1 MGFNEGPGAA
11 SRGGSGPAGSRPAH
25 RDATVRVGAFDG
37 STARRRSTLMALA
50 GLAVL
55 IVGLPGR
62 ADPLFTFPLEIRGHT
77 LRVEVA
83 GTEAER
89 RLGLMHRRSMAENQ
103 GMVFTYDNPGPQAM
117 WMRNTLIP
125 LSVAFV
131 GADGRILN
139 IEDMQPLTEDAHA
152 SKGDAAWSIEA
163 NLGWFRKR
171 GIRPG
176 DRVKGLTALPAN
188 R

>member
-1 MGFNEGPGAA
+1 VERGAT
-11 SRGGSGPAGSRPAH
+11 SLVGSTN
-25 RDATVRVGAFDG
+25 DF
-37 STARRRSTLMALA
+37 TARRRGTLMVLA
-50 GLAVL
+50 GLAGL
-55 IVGLPGR
+55 ILGTPGR

-83 GTEAER
+83 STEAER
-89 RLGLMHRRSMAENQ
+89 RLGLMHRRSLGEDQ
-103 GMVFTYDNPGPQAM
+103 GMVFTYDKPSPQAM

-139 IEDMQPLTEDAHA
+139 IEDMAPLTEDAHA

-176 DRVKGLTALPAN
+176 DRVKGLAALPPN

>member
-1 MGFNEGPGAA
+1 MDHGATHGVRSAKGF
-11 SRGGSGPAGSRPAH
+11 
-25 RDATVRVGAFDG
+25 
-37 STARRRSTLMALA
+37 TARRRHALMALA
-50 GLAVL
+50 SVAGVL
-55 IVGLPGR
+55 FGMPGR

-83 GTEAER
+83 STEAER
-89 RLGLMHRRSMAENQ
+89 RLGLMHRRSLGEDQ
-103 GMVFTYDNPGPQAM
+103 GMVFTYDKPSPQAM

-152 SKGDAAWSIEA
+152 SKGNAAWSIET

-176 DRVKGLTALPAN
+176 DRVKGLAALPAN

>member
-1 MGFNEGPGAA
+1 VEFNEGPGMAGPGGSGLA
-11 SRGGSGPAGSRPAH
+11 GSGPAD
-25 RDATVRVGAFDG
+25 RDTTFRVAPLSGF
-37 STARRRSTLMALA
+37 TARRRGTLMVLA
-50 GLAVL
+50 GLVGMG
-55 IVGLPGR
+55 IGLPAR
-62 ADPLFTFPLEIRGHT
+62 ADPLLTFPLEIRGHT

-83 GTEAER
+83 STESER
-89 RLGLMHRRSMAENQ
+89 RLGLMHRRSMREDH
-103 GMVFTYDNPGPQAM
+103 GMVFTYDKPGPQAM

-152 SKGDAAWSIEA
+152 SKGNAAWSIEA

-176 DRVKGLTALPAN
+176 DRVKGLAALPAN
-188 R
+188 Q

>member
-1 MGFNEGPGAA
+1 MEFNEGPGM
-11 SRGGSGPAGSRPAH
+11 SGPVGGGSAGIGPVDRG
-25 RDATVRVGAFDG
+25 ATSRVGSPNVF
-37 STARRRSTLMALA
+37 TARRRGTLMVLA
-50 GLAVL
+50 GLASL
-55 IVGLPGR
+55 ILGAPGH

-83 GTEAER
+83 STEAER
-89 RLGLMHRRSMAENQ
+89 RLGLMHRRSLGEDQ
-103 GMVFTYDNPGPQAM
+103 GMVFTYDKPGPQAM

-139 IEDMQPLTEDAHA
+139 IEDMAPLTEDAHA
-152 SKGDAAWSIEA
+152 SKGNAAWSIEA

-176 DRVKGLTALPAN
+176 DRVKGLAALPAN
-188 R
+188 Q

>member
-1 MGFNEGPGAA
+1 
-11 SRGGSGPAGSRPAH
+11 
-25 RDATVRVGAFDG
+25 
-37 STARRRSTLMALA
+37 MALA
-50 GLAVL
+50 GLAGL
-55 IVGLPGR
+55 FLGLPGR
-62 ADPLFTFPLEIRGHT
+62 TDPLFTFPLEIRGHA

-83 GTEAER
+83 STEAER
-89 RLGLMHRRSMAENQ
+89 RLGLMHRRSLGEDQ
-103 GMVFTYDNPGPQAM
+103 GMVFTYDKPSPQAM

-152 SKGDAAWSIEA
+152 SRGNAAWSIET
-163 NLGWFRKR
+163 NRGWFRKR

-176 DRVKGLTALPAN
+176 DRVKGLTELPAN
-188 R
+188 Q

>member
-1 MGFNEGPGAA
+1 M
-11 SRGGSGPAGSRPAH
+11 
-25 RDATVRVGAFDG
+25 AF
-37 STARRRSTLMALA
+37 A
-50 GLAVL
+50 GLVGL
-55 IVGLPGR
+55 VIGLPGR

-83 GTEAER
+83 STESER
-89 RLGLMHRRSMAENQ
+89 RLGLMHRRSLGEDQ
-103 GMVFTYDNPGPQAM
+103 GMVFTYDKPGPQAM

-139 IEDMQPLTEDAHA
+139 IEDMQPLTEEVHA
-152 SKGDAAWSIEA
+152 SKGNAAWSIEA
-163 NLGWFRKR
+163 NVGWFRKR

-176 DRVKGLTALPAN
+176 DRVKGLAALPAN

>member
-1 MGFNEGPGAA
+1 M
-11 SRGGSGPAGSRPAH
+11 
-25 RDATVRVGAFDG
+25 V
-37 STARRRSTLMALA
+37 LA
-50 GLAVL
+50 GLVGLA
-55 IVGLPGR
+55 VGLPGR
-62 ADPLFTFPLEIRGHT
+62 ADPLFTFPLEIRGNT

-83 GTEAER
+83 STESER
-89 RLGLMHRRSMAENQ
+89 RLGLMHRRHLGEDQ
-103 GMVFTYDNPGPQAM
+103 GMVFTYDKPGPQAM

-139 IEDMQPLTEDAHA
+139 IEDMQPLTEVAHA
-152 SKGDAAWSIEA
+152 SRGNAAWSIEA

-176 DRVKGLTALPAN
+176 DRVKGLAALPAN
-188 R
+188 Q

>member
-1 MGFNEGPGAA
+1 MDFNEGPGVTGPGQSGAA
-11 SRGGSGPAGSRPAH
+11 GTGPAI
-25 RDATVRVGAFDG
+25 VGTTGLVDPVNVF
-37 STARRRSTLMALA
+37 TARRRGILTFLL
-50 GLAVL
+50 GLVL
-55 IVGLPGR
+55 TTPVL
-62 ADPLFTFPLEIRGHT
+62 ADPLLTFPLRIKGHL

-83 GTEAER
+83 ATESDR
-89 RLGLMHRRSMAENQ
+89 RLGLMHRRNLGDDH
-103 GMVFTYDNPGPQAM
+103 GMVFTYDDPGPQAM
-117 WMRNTLIP
+117 WMKNTLIP

-131 GADGRILN
+131 GRDGRILN

-152 SKGDAAWSIEA
+152 SRGEAAWSIEA

-176 DRVKGLTALPAN
+176 DRVEGLSALPRN